1 VYPHQIERLTEALE
15 REGLAA
21 VVATSAA
28 NVFYVTEFEGPR
40 DETTERFAV
49 WAPGGEALVTPAKDV
64 PSALRAFGVSGG
76 RIGFDESSLTAARRK
91 RLTAS
96 LAGFTLVPCAAAL
109 SAARRVKSP
118 YEIECLGRSLHIA
131 EEALNAVLQMLEPG
145 VTEREAATVYQTE
158 VSKRD
163 AVPGPLSIAFGERTA
178 MALPPPTE
186 RALAIGDLVKF
197 DVGAVFKGYCSSV
210 ARMAVMGEPTER
222 QAAVLEAVQAGL
234 EAGIYAV
241 KPGVTAGTVYD
252 RVVSRVRSAGLADF
266 RCDHAGHA
274 IGLEPRES
282 PDLRPGESTQLASG
296 EILSLD
302 VSHLES
308 GWGGV
313 ALRDTVLVT
322 TTDSRVLNRSVRG
335 LVVLD

>member
-1 VYPHQIERLTEALE
+1 MYPHQIERLTAALE

-28 NVFYVTEFEGPR
+28 NVFYMTELQSRR
-40 DETTERFAV
+40 DEVTERFAV
-49 WAPGGEALVTPAKDV
+49 WAPGREALVTPAKDV
-64 PSALRAFGVSGG
+64 SNALRALSVTGG
-76 RIGFDESSLTAARRK
+76 RIGLDESNLTPAARK

-118 YEIECLGRSLHIA
+118 YEIECLGRSLGIA
-131 EEALNAVLQMLEPG
+131 EEALNAVLQMLVPG
-145 VTEREAATVYQTE
+145 VTEREAAAVYRAE
-158 VSKRD
+158 VTKRD
-163 AVPGPLSIAFGERTA
+163 AGLGPLSIAFGERTGI
-178 MALPPPTE
+178 ALPPPTE

-197 DVGAVFKGYCSSV
+197 DVGALFKGYCSSV

-241 KPGVTAGTVYD
+241 KPGATAGSIYEG
-252 RVVSRVRSAGLADF
+252 VVSRVREAGLADF

-282 PDLRPGESTQLASG
+282 PDLRPGESTQLTSG

-335 LVVLD
+335 LIVLD